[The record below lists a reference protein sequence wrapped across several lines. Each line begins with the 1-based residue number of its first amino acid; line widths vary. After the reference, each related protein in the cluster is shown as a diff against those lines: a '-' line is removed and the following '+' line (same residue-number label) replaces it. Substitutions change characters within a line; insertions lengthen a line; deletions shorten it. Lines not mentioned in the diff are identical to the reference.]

1 MFISLWN
8 YFNGYVVVEISG
20 AKIERFI
27 NGALRDGNTF
37 WDVSHKEDSVI
48 LKTTLDGFKNL
59 KSVAYRSKCRIRILD
74 KKGLPFLG
82 FRYRKRKL
90 LMLGSLIFVG
100 FMYMLTSFVWLVE
113 INGTHTLEETN
124 IIETLKKGG
133 YTTGK
138 LKWNLDLRQAEQY
151 LVDAYPEILWSA
163 ISFEGTKLNVQIT
176 EAVPKPIIHDETIPT
191 DIIAKR
197 DGIITYIATNT
208 GIPKVKK
215 GDTVKKG
222 DVLVSGT
229 VAIDSDVM
237 TGVRYVPSSA
247 VVSAQTSY
255 LLEAKLPIEQIKKSY
270 INEGTKSTFG
280 IQIFD
285 MQIPLIK
292 NKMDA
297 EEYDTL
303 VTIHQ
308 LKLTNYF
315 PLPFYW
321 IRNDKVPYASEIIL
335 NEEQDVKDNLE
346 GKLHDELRRKITDT
360 GKIISTNLTFEQAD
374 GYIIGR
380 LQALVHEDIGAEV
393 EITAIEN

>member
-1 MFISLWN
+1 MFVSLWN
-8 YFNGYVVVEISG
+8 YFNGYVVVEVSG
-20 AKIERFI
+20 VKIERFI

-37 WDVSHKEDSVI
+37 WDVSHTENSVI

-90 LMLGSLIFVG
+90 LMFGSLIFVG
-100 FMYMLTSFVWLVE
+100 CLYALTSFVWLVE
-113 INGTHTLEETN
+113 IEGANNLEETN
-124 IIETLKKGG
+124 IIETLKEGG

-138 LKWNLDLRQAEQY
+138 LKWNLNLRQAEQY

-222 DVLVSGT
+222 DVLVSGI
-229 VAIDSDVM
+229 VPIDSDVM
-237 TGVRYVPSSA
+237 QGVRYVPSSA
-247 VVSAQTSY
+247 VISAKTGY
-255 LLEAKLPIEQIKKSY
+255 TLEAKLPIEQIKKNY
-270 INEGTKSTFG
+270 ISEETKSNFG

-285 MQIPLIK
+285 LQIPLIK
-292 NKMDA
+292 NKIETED
-297 EEYDTL
+297 YDTL

-308 LKLTNYF
+308 LKLTSHF

-321 IRNDKVPYASEIIL
+321 IRSDKVPYKSETRMV
-335 NEEQDVKDNLE
+335 EEQDLKDILE
-346 GKLHDELRRKITDT
+346 GKLHDELRRKITET
-360 GKIISTNLTFEQAD
+360 GEVISTNLTFTKAD
-374 GYIIGR
+374 GYIVGR
-380 LQALVHEDIGAEV
+380 LQAVVHEDIGAEV
-393 EITAIEN
+393 EVTMTEN